1 VAVIQAAVT
10 TTEVPVVTVT
20 NITDVPVILT
30 DTNVPAMK
38 MATTAI
44 PATVTR
50 IAAVKQWKQLPSA
63 QR

>member
-1 VAVIQAAVT
+1 M
-10 TTEVPVVTVT
+10 VTVT

-38 MATTAI
+38 MAITAI